1 MLLRDNRSVMQRRWH
16 GQKGGG
22 DLLAWFGPLIFTIC
36 EIWGVILREDVFSWG
51 CKTGK
56 KWVQNACEA
65 NLTVKTQCFCGSV
78 RDGELCQIDSH
89 RAWMDGWIFCVCNM
103 FAFPLLLLTGDRG
116 GSDDY
121 YCIPGSLLAQRFG
134 TSPPQDFPPLYFA
147 APTWECAY
155 PGYTYQQDQHTIPG
169 KTSRKEVQVLSMDV
183 GSIVKWEVSYYSW
196 VFV

>member
-22 DLLAWFGPLIFTIC
+22 DLLAWFGPLVFTIC

-89 RAWMDGWIFCVCNM
+89 RAWMDGWMDILCVQYVCISIT
-103 FAFPLLLLTGDRG
+103 FAYRWPWRKWWLLLHTWISSCAAFRNQPSSRFSSALFCCTDMRMCISWIHLPA
-116 GSDDY
+116 GSTHHS
-121 YCIPGSLLAQRFG
+121 G
-134 TSPPQDFPPLYFA
+134 
-147 APTWECAY
+147 
-155 PGYTYQQDQHTIPG
+155 
-169 KTSRKEVQVLSMDV
+169 
-183 GSIVKWEVSYYSW
+183 
-196 VFV
+196 